1 MTEFQ
6 RFNLNGTQTDNFF
19 KFIFSSYDSDLKMIG
34 NLKNDEHLLYFS
46 LLITIFFIL
55 CAAPMEIKSSTK
67 HRVIVNFSDPINAVE
82 WMVVNDNVMGGVS
95 RSRVSINPEGYMVF
109 KGNVSLDYGGGFAS
123 LRSSY
128 ENWEIGKFDGFVI
141 KVWGDGK
148 TYQFRSRMGNN
159 FSGVAYRHYFQTN
172 NVNWQEIRLPF
183 SKFVPTYRGR
193 IISNAAPL
201 DPYTIRNL
209 GLMISDKQ
217 SGNIN
222 LKIAWFGVY

>member
-1 MTEFQ
+1 
-6 RFNLNGTQTDNFF
+6 
-19 KFIFSSYDSDLKMIG
+19 MIV
-34 NLKNDEHLLYFS
+34 NLKYHEYILHFS
-46 LLITIFFIL
+46 FLITICFVL

-67 HRVIVNFSDPINAVE
+67 HRVIVNFGEPINSVE

-95 RSRVSINPEGYMVF
+95 RSRVSIIPEGNMVF
-109 KGNVSLDYGGGFAS
+109 NGNVSLDYGGGFAS
-123 LRSSY
+123 VRSSY

-148 TYQFRSRMGNN
+148 TYQFRCRVGNN
-159 FSGVAYRHYFQTN
+159 FDGVAYRQYFQTN
-172 NVNWQEIRLPF
+172 NLNWQEIRLPF

-201 DPYTIRNL
+201 DPHTIRNL

-217 SGNIN
+217 SGNFN
-222 LKIAWFGVY
+222 LKISWIGVY